1 MDINNRMFISSLLIV
16 LFMNRF
22 FLILP
27 LFMVKNKVYTN
38 MKEIPSMKNDKKSTN
53 IIPEIITAVVFFM
66 IFIQPLH
73 AQQEKTF
80 VAKSGDGIYS
90 ILRDNDLPASA
101 INEFIELNKEVLG
114 GNKELKIGVEYRLP
128 LERQDGTNSTK
139 PEIPEEDSTPI
150 ATKRFPIFGPQ
161 HEDVEIKSNEL
172 GNAVYYL
179 VSGHGGPD
187 PGAVGKRKNKELCE
201 DEYAYD
207 ITLRLARELLSMG
220 ATVYM
225 ITRDNNDGIRD
236 GWYLPADKDETCY
249 PNLRI
254 PLNQNLRLRQR
265 KDAVNKLYKQYKGR
279 YQRTIIIHVDSRSR
293 GEKIDVFFYHDKR
306 SSSGRETALSLLN
319 TFDSKYNEH
328 QPGRGYHGSVTARNL
343 YMLKYTWPVAT
354 YIELGNINHYRDL
367 KRFIIESNR
376 QALAKWLA
384 EGLKNDYENNR

>member
-1 MDINNRMFISSLLIV
+1 
-16 LFMNRF
+16 MNRF

-27 LFMVKNKVYTN
+27 LLMVKNKVYTN
-38 MKEIPSMKNDKKSTN
+38 MKEIPSMKNGKKRTK
-53 IIPEIITAVVFFM
+53 IIPVILTTVVFFM
-66 IFIQPLH
+66 TFIQPLH

-80 VAKSGDGIYS
+80 IAKSGDGIYS
-90 ILRDNDLPASA
+90 VLRDNGLPPSY
-101 INEFIELNKEVLG
+101 IDDFIELNKDVLG
-114 GNKELKIGVEYRLP
+114 ESKELKIGIKYKIP
-128 LERQDGTNSTK
+128 LINKAEQKSAK
-139 PEIPEEDSTPI
+139 PDASKESATPI
-150 ATKRFPIFGPQ
+150 AVKSFPIFGPQ
-161 HEDVEIKSNEL
+161 HEKVEIKSDEL

-187 PGAVGKRKNKELCE
+187 PGAVGKRNGKVLCE

-236 GWYLPADKDETCY
+236 GWYLPPDKDEVCY

-265 KDAVNKLYKQYKGR
+265 KDAVNKLYQKYKGR
-279 YQRTIIIHVDSRSR
+279 YQRAIIIHVDSRSVS
-293 GEKIDVFFYHDKR
+293 EKIDVFFYYDKR
-306 SSSGRETALSLLN
+306 SSSGRKTALTLLN
-319 TFDSKYNEH
+319 TFNLKYNEH

-367 KRFIIESNR
+367 KRFIIDSNR
-376 QALAKWLA
+376 QAVANWLA
-384 EGLKNDYENNR
+384 EGLKNDYENNL

>member
-22 FLILP
+22 SFILP
-27 LFMVKNKVYTN
+27 LLTVKNKVYTN
-38 MKEIPSMKNDKKSTN
+38 MNETPSMKNGIKTAK
-53 IIPEIITAVVFFM
+53 IIPAIFATVFFFM
-66 IFIQPLH
+66 TAFLSAN
-73 AQQEKTF
+73 AQYQTF

-90 ILRDNDLPASA
+90 VLRDNNLPASH
-101 INEFIELNKEVLG
+101 IDEFIELNKDILG
-114 GNKELKIGVEYRLP
+114 DSKELKIGVRYKLP
-128 LERQDGTNSTK
+128 LIEQSSSLTSQPKKETEAAK
-139 PEIPEEDSTPI
+139 I
-150 ATKRFPIFGPQ
+150 TKRFAIFGTE

-187 PGAVGKRKNKELCE
+187 PGAVGKHKGKELCE

-236 GWYLPADKDETCY
+236 GWYLPADKDEICY

-265 KDAVNKLYKQYKGR
+265 KDAVNKLYQKYKGR
-279 YQRTIIIHVDSRSR
+279 YQRTIVIHVDSRSR
-293 GEKIDVFFYHDKR
+293 SEKIDVFFYHDKR
-306 SSSGRETALSLLN
+306 SSSGKETALNLLN
-319 TFDSKYNEH
+319 TFDQKYNKH

-343 YMLKYTWPVAT
+343 YMLKYTWPVAV

-367 KRFIIESNR
+367 KRFIIDSNR
-376 QALAKWLA
+376 QALANWLA
-384 EGLKNDYENNR
+384 EGLKNDYANNQ